1 MLRRYMIMKKL
12 NNILIDIHIIWT
24 VLALRLLHYMIKKNK
39 KWESA
44 TDSQKK
50 SIEKLVDIIK
60 NIYELEDRDVYEH
73 DKISYKTEGEGAD
86 LYSVN

>member
-1 MLRRYMIMKKL
+1 MGVCY
-12 NNILIDIHIIWT
+12 
-24 VLALRLLHYMIKKNK
+24 RL
-39 KWESA
+39 S
-44 TDSQKK
+44 KK

>member
-1 MLRRYMIMKKL
+1 
-12 NNILIDIHIIWT
+12 
-24 VLALRLLHYMIKKNK
+24 MIKKIKNGSLPQTLK
-39 KWESA
+39 
-44 TDSQKK
+44 KK

>member
-1 MLRRYMIMKKL
+1 MKKIEAFGW
-12 NNILIDIHIIWT
+12 NAKKIHDHEKIKQYPYRYPYNMDSVGIE
-24 VLALRLLHYMIKKNK
+24 VIALYDKKNK

-73 DKISYKTEGEGAD
+73 DKISYKTE
-86 LYSVN
+86 

>member
-1 MLRRYMIMKKL
+1 
-12 NNILIDIHIIWT
+12 
-24 VLALRLLHYMIKKNK
+24 MIKKIKNGSLLQTLK
-39 KWESA
+39 
-44 TDSQKK
+44 KK

>member
-1 MLRRYMIMKKL
+1 
-12 NNILIDIHIIWT
+12 
-24 VLALRLLHYMIKKNK
+24 MIKKNK

-73 DKISYKTEGEGAD
+73 DKISYKT
-86 LYSVN
+86 